1 METVFSLMH
10 AGAQSYK
17 STKNLMIGNYYCR
30 IFADGASAG
39 THTGDRTHRENRDA
53 GKQSRRI
60 HGFKAAL

>member
-1 METVFSLMH
+1 
-10 AGAQSYK
+10 
-17 STKNLMIGNYYCR
+17 MIGNYYCR

-53 GKQSRRI
+53 GKQFLRI